1 MKTKHL
7 LTALAALSLTAFAQE
22 VPRTFTFKAPDAKTV
37 EFRKL
42 WDKPLPMTRDVDG
55 VWSVSTALAPGI
67 YEYTFVVDGKN
78 QADPAN
84 PVTRPAVSPYASV
97 LEIPGATKQV
107 WDVQE
112 VPRGK
117 IEKHSYDS
125 KALGRK
131 REFSVYTPPGYD
143 AAADAKFPVLILL
156 PAEGDRFE
164 TWTIWGKA
172 DRILDNL
179 IAAKIAVPMVV
190 IMPDGHPIGMTEL
203 KAKVP
208 GKRDEAIA
216 AFRKDLFDDAL
227 PLLAAKYRV
236 KADAPNVAIAGMSC
250 GFGQSL
256 TLTTGLTNLDRI
268 AWIGALAADKP
279 VAELVKPTLDDA
291 AGTNAKMRL
300 LYLPIGKSDF
310 LLKVN
315 QTFSE
320 DLKTRGIKHE
330 WELTEGGHSW
340 SMYRGYLANFLG
352 KIFREHSAKL

>member
-7 LTALAALSLTAFAQE
+7 LTALAAVSLSAFAQE
-22 VPRTFTFKAPDAKTV
+22 TPRTFTFKAPDAKTV

-42 WDKPLPMTRDVDG
+42 WDQPLPMTRDADG
-55 VWSVSTALAPGI
+55 VWTVSTALAPGL

-78 QADPAN
+78 TRDAENPA
-84 PVTRPAVSPYASV
+84 TRPAVSPYASV

-117 IEKHSYDS
+117 IEKHSYES

-131 REFSVYTPPGYD
+131 REVSIYTPPGYD
-143 AAADAKFPVLILL
+143 KDTTTNYPVLILL
-156 PAEGDRFE
+156 PAEGDSFE
-164 TWTIWGKA
+164 TWTVWGKA

-179 IAAKIAVPMVV
+179 IAAGKAVPMIVL
-190 IMPDGHPIGMTEL
+190 MPDGHPIGMAEL
-203 KAKVP
+203 KAKVE

-236 KADAPNVAIAGMSC
+236 KTDASNVAIAGMSC

-256 TLTTGLTNLDRI
+256 TLTTGLMNLDRI

-279 VAELVKPTLDDA
+279 VAELVQPALDDT

-300 LYLPIGKSDF
+300 LYLPIGKQDF
-310 LLKVN
+310 LLKGN
-315 QTFSE
+315 QSFSE
-320 DLKTRGIKHE
+320 DLTKRGIKHE

-340 SMYRGYLANFLG
+340 AMYRGYLANFLG
-352 KIFREHSAKL
+352 KIFREKSN